1 MTGRNVMNRK
11 KFDSRKFFTNI
22 DQYVSAVIFIVI
34 MLLLFLQVVSR
45 YIFGHSFTWTEE
57 LSVLLFVWMTY
68 LGVSSAVTHRKNL
81 RIDALLN
88 AVPFKA
94 KKVLLI
100 LSDIIFIVFNIFLIF
115 PFVQLIGTIGA
126 SKTPILG
133 IPKAIT
139 YWLIPVILVISS
151 VKLVFDII
159 RLAKEDEKRLGASK
173 PSIDL
178 DALEQEYLSGKMK
191 QEGK

>member
-1 MTGRNVMNRK
+1 MEKKTFDWK
-11 KFDSRKFFTNI
+11 KFITNI
-22 DQYVSAVIFIVI
+22 DQYISAILFIVI
-34 MLLLFLQVVSR
+34 MILLFVQVVSR
-45 YIFGHSFTWTEE
+45 YVFGHSFTWTEE

-68 LGVSSAVTHRKNL
+68 LGVSSAVTYRKNL
-81 RIDALLN
+81 RIDALLDV
-88 AVPFKA
+88 VPFPV

-100 LSDIIFIVFNIFLIF
+100 VSDVIFIVFNIYLIF
-115 PFVQLIGTIGA
+115 PFVELIGSIGT

-139 YWLIPVILVISS
+139 YWLIPFILVVTS

-159 RLAKEDEKRLGASK
+159 KLVGENKKELGASK

-178 DALEQEYLSGKMK
+178 ESCEREYQEKLALQQAKEAK
-191 QEGK
+191 